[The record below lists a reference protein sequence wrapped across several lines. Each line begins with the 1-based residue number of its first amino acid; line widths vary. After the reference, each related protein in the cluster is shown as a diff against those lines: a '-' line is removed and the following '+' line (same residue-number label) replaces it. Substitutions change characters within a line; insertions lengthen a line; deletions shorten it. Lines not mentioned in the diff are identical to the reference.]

1 MLRWRSVTIA
11 TTPGTRGVDVTT
23 PSRTASAAALKFVL
37 MIFLHLYWNGFVD
50 AALRSVH
57 GKTLVVVGRDL
68 VTLLTIG
75 ADATAVGQHT
85 ARFALDV
92 RAQIPRMGFCDQRR
106 IGDLIVM
113 GHPSVLRL
121 LCRFDDLEALA
132 THVGDAVGD
141 PFDLLLQARS
151 HVAERSRRSE
161 RHRGREKIRIAV
173 NLQAHRGA
181 DIPAPVILQ

>member
-23 PSRTASAAALKFVL
+23 PSRTASAAQLKFVL
-37 MIFLHLYWNGFVD
+37 MIFLPLYWNGFVG

-57 GKTLVVVGRDL
+57 GKTLVVFRRDL
-68 VTLLTIG
+68 VALLTIG
-75 ADATAVGQHT
+75 TNTTAVGQHT
-85 ARFALDV
+85 ARLALDV
-92 RAQIPRMGFCDQRR
+92 RAQIPGMGFCNQRC

-121 LCRFDDLEALA
+121 LCRFDDLEAIS
-132 THVGDAVGD
+132 THIADAVVD
-141 PFDLLLQARS
+141 PFDLLLQACG
-151 HVAERSRRSE
+151 HVAERSRGSE
-161 RHRGREKIRIAV
+161 RHRGREEIRIAV